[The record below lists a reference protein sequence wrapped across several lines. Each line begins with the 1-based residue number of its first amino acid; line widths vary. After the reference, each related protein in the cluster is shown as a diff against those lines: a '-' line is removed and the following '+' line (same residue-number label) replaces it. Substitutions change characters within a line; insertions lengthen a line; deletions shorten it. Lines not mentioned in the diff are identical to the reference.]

1 MSKDTKEK
9 EVETNGVPQGC
20 LDNSNCPDTHNCVGH
35 NCVPKEVVID
45 PIKPPQ

>member
-1 MSKDTKEK
+1 MPDTKKVK
-9 EVETNGVPQGC
+9 EVVSTEGTQGC
-20 LDNSNCPDTHNCVGH
+20 LDHSNCPSTHNCVNG